1 MNNIVPKHLARLGMT
16 QQNWE
21 DWLEGGETVLAADC
35 IVQNYLEQKYGE
47 EQAEEIR
54 NRYELDGTNRF
65 VETIAAD
72 LDFKL

>member
-1 MNNIVPKHLARLGMT
+1 MTNIIPKHLARLGMT

-21 DWLEGGETVLAADC
+21 DWLEGGETVLAADE
-35 IVQNYLEQKYGE
+35 IVQKYLEQKYGK

>member
-1 MNNIVPKHLARLGMT
+1 MDNIVPKHLARLGMT

-21 DWLEGGETVLAADC
+21 DWLEGGETVLAADV
-35 IVQNYLEQKYGE
+35 IVQKYLEQKYGE

-54 NRYELDGTNRF
+54 NRYELDGTNQF

>member
-1 MNNIVPKHLARLGMT
+1 MNNIVPTHLARLGMT

-21 DWLEGGETVLAADC
+21 DWLEGGETVLAADV
-35 IVQNYLEQKYGE
+35 IVQKYLEQKYGK

>member
-1 MNNIVPKHLARLGMT
+1 MNNIVPTHLARLGMT

-21 DWLEGGETVLAADC
+21 DWLEGGETVLAADA
-35 IVQNYLEQKYGE
+35 IVQKYLEQKYGK